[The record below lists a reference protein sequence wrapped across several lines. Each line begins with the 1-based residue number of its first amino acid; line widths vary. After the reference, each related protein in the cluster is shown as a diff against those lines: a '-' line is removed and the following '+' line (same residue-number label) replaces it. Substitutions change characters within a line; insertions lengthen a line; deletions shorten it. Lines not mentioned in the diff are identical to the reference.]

1 MARQETGRFDLF
13 RARDSTD
20 RDCTINSFA
29 LSILSEFV
37 WILLLLEA
45 TAAFNFVLFYFIFSF
60 VFFFILFTI
69 LYILASVCSAV
80 IWIWYAYMCECWN
93 VYFSIHCASL
103 CLSNHTWP
111 PNYHLS
117 VIMISLL
124 VDEKI

>member
-60 VFFFILFTI
+60 VFIY
-69 LYILASVCSAV
+69 YIIYSRVCLLRSNLNMICIYV
-80 IWIWYAYMCECWN
+80 WMLECI
-93 VYFSIHCASL
+93 F
-103 CLSNHTWP
+103 
-111 PNYHLS
+111 
-117 VIMISLL
+117 
-124 VDEKI
+124 